1 MEIPYHQAK
10 IKHAFQKY
18 CDELTQ
24 CVQVHVDEHQYGQ
37 KDFAFFKSTYPLFV
51 LIESL
56 NSTDY
61 FYDPSKELVLQEAL
75 LHGKEDIVTTVAR
88 NLNLRDLNDTEKLLK
103 EGMLKQQ
110 FTPYFQELY
119 SDMLMLLNNYYINNY
134 RGCYISLRNVLE
146 DLYRHL
152 YYKDHLQEFLAITSN
167 YTEYA
172 LDLKPSFFRK
182 YLSRTSYLKLLTT
195 VNDQFEEK
203 KETEM
208 DFFGKNEKLYEDTS
222 AYLHASNLEH
232 LSQFY
237 SNASFCF
244 KKSES
249 AITNNNN

>member
-18 CDELTQ
+18 CHELTQ
-24 CVQVHVDEHQYGQ
+24 CVQEHVHEHQYGQ

-75 LHGKEDIVTTVAR
+75 LHGDENMVTEVAR

-103 EGMLKQQ
+103 KGMLKQQ

-119 SDMLMLLNNYYINNY
+119 SDLLMLLNNYHTNNY
-134 RGCYISLRNVLE
+134 RGCYISLRHVLE

-152 YYKDHLQEFLAITSN
+152 YYKDHFQEFLAITTG

-182 YLSRTSYLKLLTT
+182 YLSRTSPPT
-195 VNDQFEEK
+195 
-203 KETEM
+203 
-208 DFFGKNEKLYEDTS
+208 
-222 AYLHASNLEH
+222 
-232 LSQFY
+232 
-237 SNASFCF
+237 
-244 KKSES
+244 
-249 AITNNNN
+249 